1 MKRRLLTI
9 FVLSLLALTNGA
21 ARDGKPNVIV
31 ILTDDQGWGDLSH
44 SGNRNLE
51 TPHIDSLAENGA
63 SFDRFY
69 VCPVCSPTRAQFLTG
84 RYAERSGVYSTSA
97 GGERINLDETTIAEV
112 FQRAGYRTAAFGKW
126 HNGMQ
131 YPYHPNGRGFEEFYG
146 FCSGHWGNYF
156 SSPLLEHNGRIVK
169 GDGFIVD
176 DCTTRSLDF
185 IEKNRD
191 QPFFVYLPYNTP
203 HSPMQV
209 PDEYWDRFKDKE
221 LKMRNREP
229 EKEVD
234 AHLRAA
240 LAMCENIDWNVGRIL
255 EKLEKLELS
264 ENTIIVFFHDNGPN
278 GVRWNGDMKGKKGAT
293 DEGGV
298 RSPLF
303 IRWPAAIEPGTTV
316 STLGAAKDLLP
327 TLADLAGIE
336 VEGTRALD
344 GVSLKAPI
352 MGDQSAF
359 ENRKIVSHWRGRVSV
374 RSDRF
379 RLDHRGQLFDMRADP
394 GQRVDVA
401 GQFPDELAELEA
413 IAHSFREE
421 HFPVLSAETDE
432 RPFVLGHPDF
442 RFSQVPARDG
452 LATGEI
458 ERSNRFPNDSFFTN
472 WVNVEDHIYWQAQVA
487 RAGRYQVEIYYTC
500 PPEDAGS
507 TIELSFG
514 EARLTG
520 KIEEAHDSP
529 LLGAEHDRFPR
540 AESYTKNFGVMR
552 LGVIDLP
559 AGDGR
564 LELKALDKPG
574 GSVMDFRLMMLTRLD

>member
-1 MKRRLLTI
+1 MKPVLTF
-9 FVLSLLALTNGA
+9 FVLFLFFICSGLS
-21 ARDGKPNVIV
+21 REGKPNVIV

-44 SGNRNLE
+44 SGNSNLE
-51 TPHIDSLAENGA
+51 TPNIDSLAENGA

-97 GGERINLDETTIAEV
+97 GGERINLDETTIAKV
-112 FQRAGYRTAAFGKW
+112 FQKAGYRTAAFGKW

-131 YPYHPNGRGFEEFYG
+131 YPYHPNGQGFEEFFG

-156 SSPLLEHNGRIVK
+156 SSPLLEHNGKIVK
-169 GDGFIVD
+169 GEGFIVD
-176 DCTTRSLDF
+176 DCTTRSLNF
-185 IEKNRD
+185 IEENRD
-191 QPFFVYLPYNTP
+191 KPFFVYLPYNTP

-209 PDEYWDRFKDKE
+209 PDEYWERFKDKE

-229 EKEVD
+229 KKEVS

-255 EKLEKLELS
+255 EKLEELEIS
-264 ENTIIVFFHDNGPN
+264 DNTIVVFFHDNGPN
-278 GVRWNGDMKGKKGAT
+278 GVRWNGDMKGKKGST

-303 IRWPAAIEPGTTV
+303 VQWPAGIKPGMTV
-316 STLGAAKDLLP
+316 SALGAAKDLLP

-336 VEGTRALD
+336 VEGTKPLD
-344 GVSLKAPI
+344 GVSLKNPI
-352 MGDQSAF
+352 LGDESGF
-359 ENRKIVSHWRGRVSV
+359 EDRTIVSHWRGKISV

-379 RLDHRGQLFDMRADP
+379 RLGHKGQLFDMKADP
-394 GQRVDVA
+394 GQRVNVA
-401 GQFPDELAELEA
+401 DKFPEELVALEA
-413 IAHSFREE
+413 VAKSFREE

-432 RPFVLGHPDF
+432 RPFVLGHPDY

-452 LATGEI
+452 LATGKI

-472 WVNVEDHIYWQAQVA
+472 WVNAEDYIYWQAEVA
-487 RAGRYQVEIYYTC
+487 KAGRYEVEIYYTC
-500 PPEDAGS
+500 PPEDVGS

-514 EARLTG
+514 EARLIG
-520 KIEEAHDSP
+520 KIEKAQDSP
-529 LLGAEHDRFPR
+529 LLGSEHDRFPR
-540 AESYTKNFGVMR
+540 VESYTKDFGVMK

-564 LELKALDKPG
+564 LELKALNKPG
-574 GSVMDFRLMMLTRLD
+574 GSVMDFRLMMLTRVD